1 MCSQS
6 NFCIKIAMSVTL
18 SHSQQSNIR
27 DKIAV
32 ISAKIFCEQK
42 YFLVTRISRY
52 TIISTYAAWV
62 LRYHTPH
69 KHLTPDF
76 TWFETILILLTH
88 VQSCKTC
95 TYTVFQLYTSSN
107 TKAIKMVLIWLERGD
122 PFVCFEYRTA
132 SVQ

>member
-42 YFLVTRISRY
+42 YFLVTRIPRY
-52 TIISTYAAWV
+52 TIICCKVSPA
-62 LRYHTPH
+62 
-69 KHLTPDF
+69 
-76 TWFETILILLTH
+76 TIIGEDSH
-88 VQSCKTC
+88 
-95 TYTVFQLYTSSN
+95 
-107 TKAIKMVLIWLERGD
+107 
-122 PFVCFEYRTA
+122 
-132 SVQ
+132 